1 MWFLHTAFYIVF
13 SESTPI
19 LHKSVLSPCIQS
31 VCWWLDPI
39 CLPFLNW
46 WTLAV
51 SSPPPHPSTLGSW
64 FTPQT
69 SSATRIARVQ
79 RKNTREPHATITPA
93 RRSLPLWRW
102 VCQCPALPFYPQTAA
117 PCSSWVL
124 LITQQ
129 CCHFYLLPFSDFSR
143 LGCSLS
149 KVIKKWWGIQL
160 VSSSS
165 IDSGEF
171 LRPCP

>member
-1 MWFLHTAFYIVF
+1 MAWPHLLTFAQLMDIGCFF
-13 SESTPI
+13 SPTP
-19 LHKSVLSPCIQS
+19 
-31 VCWWLDPI
+31 D
-39 CLPFLNW
+39 
-46 WTLAV
+46 
-51 SSPPPHPSTLGSW
+51 PSTLGSW

-117 PCSSWVL
+117 PCGSWVL

-129 CCHFYLLPFSDFSR
+129 CCHFYSLPFSDFSR
-143 LGCSLS
+143 LGCSLSKVTISCLGCSLS